1 MIEVIIFAWI
11 FAIVIVAYAC
21 IKKNKDENKSN

>member
-21 IKKNKDENKSN
+21 IKKNKNEKNN